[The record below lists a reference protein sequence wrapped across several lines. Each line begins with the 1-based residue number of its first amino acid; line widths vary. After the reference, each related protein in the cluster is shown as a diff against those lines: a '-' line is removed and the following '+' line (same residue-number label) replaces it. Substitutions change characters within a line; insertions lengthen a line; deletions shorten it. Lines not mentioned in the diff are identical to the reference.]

1 MKNQGVKRMMVRNL
15 RAKRGTKVILREGK
29 KIQRILIVMKEPLVK
44 SSEKLEMELSM
55 RRKEGKDLK
64 GKVETKGKSPRALL
78 TSRKKAEMWP
88 LAEIV

>member
-1 MKNQGVKRMMVRNL
+1 
-15 RAKRGTKVILREGK
+15 
-29 KIQRILIVMKEPLVK
+29 
-44 SSEKLEMELSM
+44 MELSM